1 MEVNPDGVEE
11 LKRRRRRRR
20 RRVSCH
26 VSTAA
31 ETLANHLS
39 RRLVGDINQGGGT
52 CLSTTL
58 A

>member
-11 LKRRRRRRR
+11 MKRRRQRRRW
-20 RRVSCH
+20 RVSCH

-52 CLSTTL
+52 L
-58 A
+58 AA